1 LNALHIKK
9 FNQYYESIKEIVDV
23 KNTQSKVATKE
34 ALFNAAKQKP
44 RLLVLCAPSNHNA
57 LENVIQE
64 ISESGFINS
73 AGQR

>member
-1 LNALHIKK
+1 LNALHIKQ
-9 FNQYYESIKEIVDV
+9 FNQYYESIKKILDV

-44 RLLVLCAPSNHNA
+44 RLLVCAPSNHNA
-57 LENVIQE
+57 LDNVIQE
-64 ISESGFINS
+64 ISESGFING